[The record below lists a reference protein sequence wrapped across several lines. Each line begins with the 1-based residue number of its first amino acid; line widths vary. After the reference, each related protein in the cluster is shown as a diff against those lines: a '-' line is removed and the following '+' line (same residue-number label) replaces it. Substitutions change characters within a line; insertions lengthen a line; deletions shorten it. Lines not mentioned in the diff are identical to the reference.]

1 MGHFVRMG
9 VVMRMRMR
17 VWMRVR
23 MNLNG
28 GLDRGMRMV
37 VRVIM
42 VVVVRNGVVV
52 VVAPHA
58 VCDPELAVFATVA
71 RHA

>member
-1 MGHFVRMG
+1 MGRFVRMG
-9 VVMRMRMR
+9 VVMRMR

-28 GLDRGMRMV
+28 GLGSGMRMF
-37 VRVIM
+37 VRM
-42 VVVVRNGVVV
+42 VMVVRNGVVV

-71 RHA
+71 WHA